1 MKSKKN
7 VFLLIGAFLLLGLNL
22 GMVNWQNLASDQ
34 NYAAG
39 FGIIISLLI
48 ISLQFKKI
56 KKENSKN

>member
-22 GMVNWQNLASDQ
+22 GMVNWKDLASDQ